1 MNTFEFSVF
10 LVDDDFSVLHAWD
23 RLLGTKGY
31 RVQAFTSSAEF
42 LNEHDPSIA
51 GCIVVDFTMPGLGGL
66 SLQKTLAVRNDV
78 RPIIFVS
85 GRADLASG
93 VEAMRAGAIDFL
105 EKPVDPDDL
114 LAAIERAKSVD
125 RAKRQI
131 ANDCEAIRARL
142 NRLSDREHDVL
153 KHVIAGHLNKQTA
166 YALGIVEKT
175 VKVHRARMMTK
186 MGVHTVVDLVRM
198 TEKIGLQPDCL
209 EFSGSESFQSEAAA
223 SCGSERRNR
232 WRSLQDNKRMS
243 RKLFP
248 SCGTVSWKLT

>member
-1 MNTFEFSVF
+1 MNTCEFSVF
-10 LVDDDFSVLHAWD
+10 LVDGDFSVLDVWD
-23 RLLGTKGY
+23 RVLRTKGY
-31 RVQAFTSSAEF
+31 RVLAFTSSAEF
-42 LNEHDPSIA
+42 LNKHDPSIV
-51 GCIVVDFTMPGLGGL
+51 GCIVIDFTMPGLGGL
-66 SLQKTLAVRNDV
+66 SLQKALAVRNDV

-93 VEAMRAGAIDFL
+93 IAAMRAGAIDFL
-105 EKPVDPDDL
+105 EKPVDPYDL
-114 LAAIERAKSVD
+114 LAAIERAKRMENARRKVLSE
-125 RAKRQI
+125 
-131 ANDCEAIRARL
+131 CEAIRARL

-198 TEKIGLQPDCL
+198 TERVGLQPDCL
-209 EFSGSESFQSEAAA
+209 DLSGREGFQSEAVA
-223 SCGSERRNR
+223 SCGSERCNR
-232 WRSLQDNKRMS
+232 WRSSQDNKRMS

-248 SCGTVSWKLT
+248 SCGTVSWKPT